1 MISLILRFK
10 KERGNE
16 LKLKVLQNLQ
26 KVHVKIKIKV
36 EMMCKM
42 QHKTK
47 IKSSIISNIS
57 QNERWK
63 Q

>member
-1 MISLILRFK
+1 MISLILRFR

-36 EMMCKM
+36 EMICKM